1 MDPDLKTIHSNVEGF
16 AGREKGETGHS
27 AILTNS
33 IGVGRREIIS
43 LVGAGGKTTLM
54 FRLAEELVREGK
66 KVITTT
72 TTKIMEPS
80 TEESPCLL
88 IESENEKIKE
98 FVKKHLSSY
107 RHITLA
113 QKRIEP
119 KKLKGVSSDSV
130 SELWKSEQAEFLIV
144 EADGAAGHPVKAP
157 RSGEPVI
164 PHDTTLVVAL
174 LGVDGMGV
182 ELREENVFRSELVSR
197 LTGIPMGA
205 RMTDEAMAMLITH
218 PDGIFRG
225 APVSSRVVVF
235 LNKVDLPHGIEKAK
249 RIAKKVL
256 DRGHGQIERI
266 VLGQLI
272 KDPPVVEVCL
282 QHHQF

>member
-1 MDPDLKTIHSNVEGF
+1 MDPDLKTIQSVVEGF
-16 AGREKGETGHS
+16 ARGERGETEHS
-27 AILTNS
+27 AILTDS
-33 IGVGRREIIS
+33 LGLGRREIIS

-54 FRLAEELVREGK
+54 FRLAKELVREGK

-80 TEESPCLL
+80 TEESPCLF

-113 QKRIEP
+113 QERIEP
-119 KKLKGVSSDSV
+119 KKLKGVSSDFV
-130 SELWKSEQAEFLIV
+130 SELWKSEQTEFLIV

-157 RSGEPVI
+157 RIGEPVI
-164 PHDTTLVVAL
+164 PPDTTLVVAL
-174 LGVDGMGV
+174 LGVDGMEL
-182 ELREENVFRSELVSR
+182 ELREENIFRSELVSR
-197 LTGIPMGA
+197 LTGIPLGG
-205 RMTDEAMAMLITH
+205 RMTDEAMGMLITH

-235 LNKVDLPHGIEKAK
+235 LNKVDLPHGMEKAK

-256 DRGHGQIERI
+256 DRGHRQIERI
-266 VLGQLI
+266 VLGQL
-272 KDPPVVEVCL
+272 KEDPPVVEVCF
-282 QHHQF
+282 QHHQS